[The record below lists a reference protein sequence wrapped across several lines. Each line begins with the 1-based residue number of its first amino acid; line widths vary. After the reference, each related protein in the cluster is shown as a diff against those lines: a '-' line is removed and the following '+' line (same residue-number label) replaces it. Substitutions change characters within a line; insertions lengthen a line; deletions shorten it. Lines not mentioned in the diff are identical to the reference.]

1 MISPHTWLL
10 CETQCYIWKTFN
22 GSRCG
27 NHWYSRGAIEFRF
40 QCFIIL
46 TYTSNN
52 LWQMFYFFSSITGVS
67 VPGGSLSVTPWRT
80 AQQQTRVKA
89 WTPWTWDQW
98 SATPRH
104 RPSCWRAVDG
114 ALSWPGGWT
123 CSHPGP
129 GAWCPGVW
137 TAMSHFWRRTDP
149 RLPPPHTGACSTTT
163 INWRRRTCS
172 SVQSVTKSSPSPDTR
187 TCWNTLKTVFKK
199 NHLKKS
205 RLRAN
210 NIALRMQG
218 DFRPQARCNATN
230 KQFLLQNTTET
241 RFPANVGLAVVPGS
255 YISVVSVHTR
265 KSMCQ
270 IRRNSR
276 RCDKNMYY
284 RSFLSCIMD
293 LQMLLLHWFNAEPD
307 VYCAQSGQSRT
318 VGFQWGGTSR
328 ETFGIP
334 SPGAPPEDYDTNG
347 RTSQVYSLC
356 KLQKTVQSREKSFDD
371 KTFALCAG
379 PWLWV
384 LLNTFF
390 YDVLEA
396 DLMLTA
402 DPRPRVKPTQVR
414 TNCFSAKWNVNT
426 VMYRLGCLSK
436 DYFSLVEGVVS
447 HGTLHFLENSLPV
460 ISITMI
466 GCYGM
471 VDPSKLDFI
480 NWQNFRHHVVG
491 YGYPANTICS
501 ANASTMLGQRR
512 RRWANIVPAFAGRNI
527 IVQPFSYRNSQLQ
540 TGEKYELLHQHDQGC
555 SLVTCGF
562 GCGCDHYHFHS
573 LVTNFTI
580 KSDGIFGSR
589 LAQHHR
595 RWPDSVQV
603 LWLCLKLSKKDY
615 FLDKPTYNLKKL
627 LQKGCDIKQ
636 EKTKLTTRQ
645 GGIPERGIQLFLN
658 FDVKF
663 KGSLVKRQCCN
674 VNIIVNSLIIIM
686 LKNFRHEIPGR

>member
-1 MISPHTWLL
+1 MTNVL
-10 CETQCYIWKTFN
+10 
-22 GSRCG
+22 
-27 NHWYSRGAIEFRF
+27 
-40 QCFIIL
+40 
-46 TYTSNN
+46 
-52 LWQMFYFFSSITGVS
+52 FFSSITGVS
-67 VPGGSLSVTPWRT
+67 VHGGSLSVTPWRT

-89 WTPWTWDQW
+89 WTPWTWDQR

-104 RPSCWRAVDG
+104 RLSCWRAVDG

-199 NHLKKS
+199 NHLKKF

-210 NIALRMQG
+210 NIALQMQG

-230 KQFLLQNTTET
+230 KQFLLQN
-241 RFPANVGLAVVPGS
+241 
-255 YISVVSVHTR
+255 
-265 KSMCQ
+265 
-270 IRRNSR
+270 
-276 RCDKNMYY
+276 MYY
-284 RSFLSCIMD
+284 RSFLSCFIVV
-293 LQMLLLHWFNAEPD
+293 QMLLLHWFNAEPD

-328 ETFGIP
+328 ETFGIS
-334 SPGAPPEDYDTNG
+334 SPEAPPEDYDTNG
-347 RTSQVYSLC
+347 RTSQVYSLW
-356 KLQKTVQSREKSFDD
+356 KLQKTVQAREKSFDD

-379 PWLWV
+379 WLCV

-390 YDVLEA
+390 YDVLEEHA
-396 DLMLTA
+396 EGYAVCLL
-402 DPRPRVKPTQVR
+402 RPSVKPSRVG
-414 TNCFSAKWNVNT
+414 TNCFSPKWNVNT

-540 TGEKYELLHQHDQGC
+540 TGEKYELLHQGC

-562 GCGCDHYHFHS
+562 GCGCDHYHSHS

-615 FLDKPTYNLKKL
+615 FLDKPTYNLNKL